1 MRREEVATLADVSVD
16 YLVRLEQGRDVNPS
30 PSVQTALARALR
42 LSVEER
48 MHLGMLAARTN
59 HPEACPT
66 APPFRQEVAPTVRL
80 LLGTIDAAAF
90 VIGPGTD
97 ILAWNRPGSDW
108 SPRSA
113 CSTTPPP
120 TSPATCSRIPAPR
133 ATFPDWSSAADEQ
146 ANRLRAAELR
156 WGEDPAF
163 VALVDELLAIPEFA
177 ARWPAHDV
185 AQRHRANNRL
195 LHPDL
200 GDLSI
205 VYEVLDLPDDGGQRL
220 VAWLPADNATAAAL
234 RTARAG
240 AVTTGPPQLRVVGE
254 P

>member
-1 MRREEVATLADVSVD
+1 MRC
-16 YLVRLEQGRDVNPS
+16 GS
-30 PSVQTALARALR
+30 PSTSECTCRCSR
-42 LSVEER
+42 R
-48 MHLGMLAARTN
+48 RTN
-59 HPEACPT
+59 HPDACPT

-90 VIGPGTD
+90 VLGPGTD
-97 ILAWNRPGSDW
+97 VLAWNDALGATGDAAR
-108 SPRSA
+108 A
-113 CSTTPPP
+113 CSTTRPP
-120 TSPATCSRIPAPR
+120 TSPATCSRTR
-133 ATFPDWSSAADEQ
+133 VRVRTFPDWSSAADEQ
-146 ANRLRAAELR
+146 ASRLRAAELK
-156 WGEDPAF
+156 WGEDPTF
-163 VALVDELLAIPEFA
+163 VALLDELLGVPEFA

-200 GDLSI
+200 GELSI

-234 RTARAG
+234 RTARTG
-240 AVTTGPPQLRVVGE
+240 AVTTGPPQLRVVGD